1 MPLSAANEKHY
12 ASQRAAVVQTA
23 LMLRNDHVN
32 KFDSIDPDSDDGVQL
47 PDCLRPMFD
56 SITDPAGRAMV
67 MAGIRQGIDG
77 YKARNGGEEPSARQ
91 VAFGLAA
98 GASLFCKDEQT
109 GKNVFEQNGFDDIN
123 AMSHDGVS
131 VVPAMTVVT
140 IATAIASSLNI
151 IAMLPNAIGSNEV
164 PLVYGRMTADR
175 KYGGLETD
183 DYLDGEKASHTY
195 FENRH
200 RFAMPNTSGN
210 VYQITPRVAYLDYE
224 AKTPDT
230 STIAAPFMGGRVRIF
245 VNGVEVAND
254 RHRTNSKQSGT
265 HSLTAIPDITIAS
278 TAISVSAGTV
288 NLDNHSISVTFAA
301 PLPVGAVVHA
311 DVVFDFERNDAATGQ
326 PIIQVPGVD
335 IVTEHDVVLASPSR
349 FRIKAS
355 LDSIT
360 QMSNELNIGFMGAA
374 LSIAQN
380 KFYLEQTVRLLR
392 EGKERA
398 QYNQRVHQFDA
409 SRGATG
415 NLAAAYNTSGDLIGE
430 IRRVL
435 GFAKLGITQAVGQS
449 VSSFDLFVGDRGA
462 IWFQTLRDDV
472 ITLTNAPMATHTQ
485 IVRIG
490 TLKDGTNVYQVP
502 TSSGLLTETTTTTQ
516 ALLVAR
522 SSEAAKSPFVGFMAV
537 PPMIRTANPSEFT
550 EQVGGYS
557 RTAAELNPLERYGD
571 QIAVI
576 SMVNLPAVS

>member
-1 MPLSAANEKHY
+1 MPLSTAHQENYAA
-12 ASQRAAVVQTA
+12 QRAAVLQTA

-32 KFDSIDPDSDDGVQL
+32 KFDSIDPDSDDGAQL
-47 PDCLRPMFD
+47 PDCLKPMFD

-77 YKARNGGEEPSARQ
+77 YKARNGGEEPSARM

-98 GASLFCKDEQT
+98 GASLFAKDSQH
-109 GKNVFEQNGFDDIN
+109 GKNAFELNGFDDIN

-151 IAMLPNAIGSNEV
+151 IAMLPNAIASNEV
-164 PLVYGRMTADR
+164 PLVYGRMTANR
-175 KYGGLETD
+175 KYGGLEAS
-183 DYLDGEKASHTY
+183 DYLDGVKASFGY

-210 VYQITPRVAYLDYE
+210 VYQVTPRVAYLDYA

-230 STIAAPFMGGRVRIF
+230 STIAAPFLGGRVRIF
-245 VNGVEVAND
+245 VSGVEVAND
-254 RHRTNSKQSGT
+254 RSRKNAKQSGT
-265 HSLTAIPDITIAS
+265 HSLTAIPDIVIAS
-278 TAISVSAGTV
+278 TAVAVSAGTV
-288 NLDNHSISVTFAA
+288 NLDTHLISVTFAA
-301 PLPVGAVVHA
+301 PLPVGAVVHV
-311 DVVFDFERNDAATGQ
+311 DVVFDFERNDLTTGQ
-326 PIIQVPGVD
+326 PIIQLPGVD
-335 IVTEHDVVLASPSR
+335 IETEHDVVLASPSR
-349 FRIKAS
+349 FQIKAS
-355 LDSIT
+355 IDAIT
-360 QMSNELNIGFMGAA
+360 QMSNELNVGFMGAA

-380 KFYLEQTVRLLR
+380 KFYLEQTLRLLH
-392 EGKERA
+392 EGKDRA
-398 QYNQRVHQFDA
+398 EYNGRVYGFDA
-409 SRGATG
+409 SRGVTG

-430 IRRVL
+430 IRRVI
-435 GFAKLGITQAVGQS
+435 GFAQLGIVQAVGQS
-449 VSSFDLFVGDRGA
+449 VSTFDMFVGDRGA
-462 IWFQTLRDDV
+462 IWFKTLRDDV
-472 ITLTNAPMATHTQ
+472 ITLSNAPMATHTQ

-490 TLKDGTNVYQVP
+490 TLKDGTNIYHVP
-502 TSSGLLTETTTTTQ
+502 TSTGLLAETNTGAE

-522 SSEAAKSPFVGFMAV
+522 STEAAKAPFVGFMAV

-550 EQVGGYS
+550 EQVGVYS

-576 SMVNLPAVS
+576 SMTNLPAL

>member
-12 ASQRAAVVQTA
+12 ASQRAAVLQTA
-23 LMLRNDHVN
+23 LMLRNDTVN
-32 KFDSIDPDSDDGVQL
+32 KFDSMDLDSEDGAQL

-67 MAGIRQGIDG
+67 MAGVRQGIDG

-109 GKNVFEQNGFDDIN
+109 GKNAFEQNGFDDIN

-175 KYGGLETD
+175 KYGGLNAD
-183 DYLDGEKASHTY
+183 DYLDGEKSSFTY

-200 RFAMPNTSGN
+200 RFAMENTTGN
-210 VYQITPRVAYLDYE
+210 TFQITPRVAYLDYD
-224 AKTPDT
+224 AKTPDP
-230 STIAAPFMGGRVRIF
+230 STIAAPFLGGRVRIF
-245 VNGVEVAND
+245 VSGVEVAND
-254 RHRTNSKQSGT
+254 RSRKNSKQSGF
-265 HSLTAIPDITIAS
+265 HSLTGISDIQIAG
-278 TAISVSAGTV
+278 TAVSLGAGTV
-288 NLDNHSISVTFAA
+288 NLDTHLISATFAA

-311 DVVFDFERNDAATGQ
+311 DVVFDFERNDATTGQ
-326 PIIQVPGVD
+326 PIIQLPGVD
-335 IVTEHDVVLASPSR
+335 IETEHDVVLASPSR

-355 LDSIT
+355 LDAIT
-360 QMSNELNIGFMGAA
+360 QMSNELNVGFMGAA

-380 KFYLEQTVRLLR
+380 KFYLEQTLRLLR

-398 QYNQRVHQFDA
+398 EYNNRVYSFDA
-409 SRGATG
+409 SRGVTG

-430 IRRVL
+430 MRRIH
-435 GFAKLGITQAVGQS
+435 GFAKLQIAQVVGQS
-449 VSSFDLFVGDRGA
+449 VSSFDMFVGDRGA
-462 IWFQTLRDDV
+462 IWFGTLRDDV
-472 ITLTNAPMATHTQ
+472 ITLSNTPPATHTQ

-490 TLKDGTNVYQVP
+490 TLKDGTNVYHVP
-502 TSSGLLTETTTTTQ
+502 TSTGLLNETNTSAQT
-516 ALLVAR
+516 LLVAR
-522 SSEAAKSPFVGFMAV
+522 STEAAKAPFVGFMAV
-537 PPMIRTANPSEFT
+537 PPMIRTANPSEYT
-550 EQVGGYS
+550 EQVGVYS

-576 SMVNLPAVS
+576 NMTNLPAL